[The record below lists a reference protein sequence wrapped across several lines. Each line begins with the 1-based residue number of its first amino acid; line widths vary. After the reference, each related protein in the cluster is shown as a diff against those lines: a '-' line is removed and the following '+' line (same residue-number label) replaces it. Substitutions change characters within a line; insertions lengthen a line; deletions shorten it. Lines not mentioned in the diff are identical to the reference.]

1 VNPVICLRLSRLR
14 LEVVLLARHALR
26 LALADNLL
34 AEPLSREALL
44 QQLEVLDNVPAALDD
59 GILGCDGAV
68 GRDAEL
74 EGRKERMRDLVC
86 REDDV
91 VVLEEALRQQVA
103 KRVVFLVEGE
113 DGRVRDACC
122 VVGSVHAHGGAL
134 WGGLRVS
141 SLYSTLDWPSSRR
154 KSSNLFSGP
163 SALCDTCL
171 LSRWLSRSP
180 QFGSCSTSAPILR
193 FQEGAVTPSGS
204 LMSSWWFAAVRRC
217 RRGIARVVAVAG
229 YVSVEGHFVVAGRG
243 SRALDCGAW
252 RDCAMRVNGVV
263 VNSSHGESNRHTL
276 REYPLD
282 CA

>member
-1 VNPVICLRLSRLR
+1 VNLVIRLRLSRLR

-26 LALADNLL
+26 LTLADNLL

-74 EGRKERMRDLVC
+74 EGRKERMRNLVC

-91 VVLEEALRQQVA
+91 VVFEETLRQQVA
-103 KRVVFLVEGE
+103 ERVVFLVEGE

-122 VVGSVHAHGGAL
+122 VVGSVHAHGGGL
-134 WGGLRVS
+134 RGGLRVS

-204 LMSSWWFAAVRRC
+204 LISSWWVVVVRRC
-217 RRGIARVVAVAG
+217 RRCCAQVVTVADCIFA
-229 YVSVEGHFVVAGRG
+229 EWHFVVAGRG

-252 RDCAMRVNGVV
+252 QDCVMK
-263 VNSSHGESNRHTL
+263 
-276 REYPLD
+276 
-282 CA
+282 